1 MQGIDVSDID
11 ILSLDNIVDLLTSVM
26 GDLVP
31 EGAIVRILSIGGF
44 EVRRRLLRMLEETG
58 AGVAVEFEIILQQ
71 TCSSAKC
78 DESEVADLSG
88 KIEEV
93 TSEIK
98 TEVETGS
105 LTTSIQQKAVEL
117 GVEELQSVSVDASSL
132 QISEVAVT
140 ETEAK
145 DNTLPNDD
153 DDTGAS
159 NILGVTFSFVAAL
172 VLALVV

>member
-1 MQGIDVSDID
+1 M
-11 ILSLDNIVDLLTSVM
+11 
-26 GDLVP
+26 
-31 EGAIVRILSIGGF
+31 
-44 EVRRRLLRMLEETG
+44 
-58 AGVAVEFEIILQQ
+58 
-71 TCSSAKC
+71 
-78 DESEVADLSG
+78 
-88 KIEEV
+88 
-93 TSEIK
+93 
-98 TEVETGS
+98 
-105 LTTSIQQKAVEL
+105 TTSIQQKAVEL

-132 QISEVAVT
+132 KISEVAVK